1 MKTDLYLIKNLTN
14 LHVGSGDINFDIVDN
29 QVQKDNITNLPIIHS
44 SSLKGAFREHF
55 DKKGSSFTT
64 YIFGSSPTEN
74 DTKNGAF
81 SFFEAKLLTRPVRSN
96 IKPYYNA
103 TSPEIIKEL
112 IDSIETLDIKVE
124 FLEELKEFYEDIKNI
139 SKPTVLDNKENVIL
153 EDYKA
158 ERKNISINIPFLK
171 DIAIF
176 PYKDFQKL
184 ELPVIARNHLE
195 DGASQNLWYEEV
207 VPKYS
212 QFYFFIAKPTNVD
225 ESDKEKIKQ
234 FERSFDNEN
243 IIQIGANKS
252 IGYGYCKIERV
263 SK

>member
-29 QVQKDNITNLPIIHS
+29 QVQKDSISNLPIIHS

-55 DKKGSSFTT
+55 KRGNGFVT
-64 YIFGSSPTEN
+64 YIFGSSPTED
-74 DTKNGAF
+74 DTKNGAY

-96 IKPYYNA
+96 VKPYYNA
-103 TSPEIIKEL
+103 TSPEIIKDL
-112 IDSIETLDIKVE
+112 INSIEILCIDADFLDD
-124 FLEELKEFYEDIKNI
+124 LKKLYQEIKNI
-139 SKPTVLDNKENVIL
+139 KKPTVLDNKDKVIL
-153 EDYKA
+153 EDYQADK
-158 ERKNISINIPFLK
+158 KNISINIPFLK
-171 DIAIF
+171 DLAVF
-176 PYKDFQKL
+176 PYKDFQEL

-195 DGASQNLWYEEV
+195 NGESKNLWYEEI

-212 QFYFFIAKPTNVD
+212 QFYFCIVKPTNVD
-225 ESDKEKIKQ
+225 ESDKDKIEQ
-234 FERSFDNEN
+234 FERSFEKEN

-252 IGYGYCKIERV
+252 IGYGFCKIERV